1 MAHFQ
6 NQYSAPEVTQ
16 TDAYGNP
23 TCRTDEYGNPI
34 PTQETGRGIL
44 GIGGHHHGGHHGLH
58 RTGSSSSSSSSSED
72 EGTGKKKK
80 GLKER
85 LKEKIPG
92 NKEHQSQATSTTT
105 PGQGP
110 TYHQQHHEKKGVMDK
125 IKEKLPGHHNP

>member
-23 TCRTDEYGNPI
+23 TRRTDEYGNSI

-58 RTGSSSSSSSSSED
+58 RTGSSSSSSSV
-72 EGTGKKKK
+72 
-80 GLKER
+80 
-85 LKEKIPG
+85 
-92 NKEHQSQATSTTT
+92 SQ
-105 PGQGP
+105 
-110 TYHQQHHEKKGVMDK
+110 
-125 IKEKLPGHHNP
+125 INR